1 MGSGKHAQA
10 EQGDCFATQ
19 LNRLPIDCMNPDWLL
34 VLELGALTALEATD
48 TLVDALPSAC
58 SVACNE
64 LIDELI
70 RETASCADVSCCS

>member
-1 MGSGKHAQA
+1 
-10 EQGDCFATQ
+10 
-19 LNRLPIDCMNPDWLL
+19 MNPDWLL
-34 VLELGALTALEATD
+34 ALALGALTALGATD

-70 RETASCADVSCCS
+70 RETVDVRPKLTRLGV